1 MTTVGMNTYKK
12 AYPVGYPT
20 KSQDLFILFFLFY
33 FILFLALFMEPV
45 THVKGRVHMQDSRL
59 RHYQINEYLTKQY
72 LDNLPK

>member
-1 MTTVGMNTYKK
+1 MTTVGINTYKK

-20 KSQDLFILFFLFY
+20 KSQDLFILA
-33 FILFLALFMEPV
+33 IFMESV

>member
-20 KSQDLFILFFLFY
+20 KSQDLFIL
-33 FILFLALFMEPV
+33 ALFMESV

-59 RHYQINEYLTKQY
+59 RHYQINEYLAKQY

>member
-20 KSQDLFILFFLFY
+20 KSQDLF
-33 FILFLALFMEPV
+33 FLALFMEPV

>member
-20 KSQDLFILFFLFY
+20 KSQDLFIL
-33 FILFLALFMEPV
+33 ALFMESV

>member
-20 KSQDLFILFFLFY
+20 KSQDLFI
-33 FILFLALFMEPV
+33 LALFMEPV

-59 RHYQINEYLTKQY
+59 RHYQINEYLAKQY